1 MPPLLAKPFRLLLKT
16 GRVLFQKKEIGEVM
30 VGTSVSRQHENFL
43 QVIQSYY
50 QLTKPR
56 IIPLLLITTAA
67 GMWMA
72 SDGRVDPF
80 LLLVTLVGGTLAAA
94 SAQVLNCIYDRDI
107 DYDMERTRHRPI
119 PSGKVQ
125 PRDALLFAI
134 ALGSLS
140 FTLLTVFANLLAALL
155 AMSGI
160 VFYMAIYTHLLKRH
174 TPQNIVIGGA
184 AGAMPA
190 LVGWAAVTGTLSWTA
205 WLLFAIVFLWTPPHF
220 WALAL
225 MIRDDYAKVGIPM
238 LPVVAGEVATTRQI
252 LLYTL
257 ILVPVTFLLVYPLGT
272 SGVIYGAIALWLGII
287 FLQKAWQL
295 LQAPKDKQV
304 ARSMFKYSIL
314 YMMLL
319 CTGMVVDSLPITQ
332 HLTARFT
339 ENLQTLI
346 SAISMCS

>member
-1 MPPLLAKPFRLLLKT
+1 M
-16 GRVLFQKKEIGEVM
+16 I
-30 VGTSVSRQHENFL
+30 GTSVSRQHENVL
-43 QVIQSYY
+43 QVVQSYY

-72 SDGRVDPF
+72 ADGQVDPV

-107 DYDMERTRHRPI
+107 DYEMLRTRHRPI

-140 FTLLTVFANLLAALL
+140 FTLLAVFANLLAALL

-160 VFYMAIYTHLLKRH
+160 VFYMVIYTHFLKRH

-184 AGAMPA
+184 AGAIPA
-190 LVGWAAVTGTLSWTA
+190 LVGWAAVTGELSWAA
-205 WLLFAIVFLWTPPHF
+205 WLLFGIVFLWTPPHF

-238 LPVVAGEVATTRQI
+238 MPVVVGEESTTRQI
-252 LLYTL
+252 WIYTL
-257 ILVPVTFLLVYPLGT
+257 LVVPASLLLIYPLGV
-272 SGVIYGAIALWLGII
+272 SGIVYGAIAVWLGSI
-287 FLQKAWQL
+287 FLKKAWQL
-295 LQAPKDKQV
+295 LQNPTDNQL

-319 CTGMVVDSLPITQ
+319 CTGMVVDSLPIMQQATAAVADNVQ
-332 HLTARFT
+332 TLLTAIPI
-339 ENLQTLI
+339 L
-346 SAISMCS
+346 